1 MKLNKTFQGVLG
13 VIFVISMMLIITTI
27 DSEWSIAY
35 IVFLNVNVVLF
46 VISGLLLA
54 KYGRWS

>member
-13 VIFVISMMLIITTI
+13 IIFAISMMLIITTI
-27 DSEWSIAY
+27 DSEWSIGY
-35 IVFLNVNVVLF
+35 LIFLNVNVVLF
-46 VISGLLLA
+46 VVSGLLLA